1 MPGTAR
7 PDLVKPDAAKSGPE
21 LRLYADAG
29 SLTSALAD
37 DIVQALADGLRARGR
52 ASLVVSGGRSPTA
65 LFETLSTAAL
75 DWSRMWVALT
85 DERWVDASSSDSN
98 EQLVRAHLLRNAA
111 ANAHFVGMRTDAPDP
126 AAAADRCWSAIAA
139 LPRPFDYTLLGM
151 GDDGHTASLF
161 PHSPGLAAA
170 IDAQAPPGCVAMIAP
185 VAPQARM
192 SLNLAALLDSRR
204 IGILIMGSGKW
215 ATYERA
221 ASAGPVSEMP
231 ARAILRQR
239 QVPLTVH
246 WSP

>member
-7 PDLVKPDAAKSGPE
+7 PDAATPE
-21 LRLYADAG
+21 PEVRRYPEAAA
-29 SLTSALAD
+29 LTSALAGE
-37 DIVQALADGLRARGR
+37 IIQALEDGLRANSR

-65 LFETLSTAAL
+65 LFQRLSAVAL
-75 DWSRMWVALT
+75 DWSRVWIALS
-85 DERWVDASSSDSN
+85 DERWIDADSSDSN
-98 EQLVRAHLLRNAA
+98 EHLVRTTLLRGAA
-111 ANAHFVGMRTDAPDP
+111 ASAHVVGMKSDVPDP
-126 AAAADRCWSAIAA
+126 HAAAAACWSTIAA

-170 IDAQAPPGCVAMIAP
+170 IDPQAPPGCVAMIAP

-204 IGILIMGSGKW
+204 IGVLIMGSSKW
-215 ATYERA
+215 ATYKRA

-231 ARAILRQR
+231 VRALLRQQR
-239 QVPLTVH
+239 VPVTVY